1 VGRSHSAV
9 NSTYFQRIEAVNFA
23 LSYDDGQATKELNN
37 SDIVLVGV
45 SRCGKTPT
53 CLYMALQ
60 YGIRAANYPLIPED
74 FGSMRLPGQL
84 RPWRQKLFG
93 LTILP
98 DRLHQIRSERRPGSK
113 YASLASCVSE
123 VREAEALMRN
133 EAIPYLDTTHRSIEE
148 LASTILRQANQ
159 LDITFDSA
167 AQLRQPSRE
176 QRFGA
181 RLRQQQGKREGA
193 VDALAHRQGGEPSVA
208 FADAERVQPSAF
220 PHEVVDHAHALQRLK
235 TCTPQ
240 GKRLGDVGGLR
251 GAVDDAHGDAM
262 APQGDGQRQA
272 GRTSAYDQY
281 FGSIRF
287 AHRLPL
293 FSLPLAT

>member
-1 VGRSHSAV
+1 MPDAKRSAFFVSDRTGITAEMLGHSLLTQFDQVEFTETTLPFVDAPQKAEEAVAEIDAAAKRDGTRPIVISTLVDAEVSAVLAKANALVLDCFQIFIAPLEQELGMRSSHAVGRSHSAV

-98 DRLHQIRSERRPGSK
+98 DRLHQIRSERRPGSQ
-113 YASLASCVSE
+113 YASLTSCVSE

-148 LASTILRQANQ
+148 LASTILRQAN
-159 LDITFDSA
+159 L
-167 AQLRQPSRE
+167 
-176 QRFGA
+176 A
-181 RLRQQQGKREGA
+181 R
-193 VDALAHRQGGEPSVA
+193 HI
-208 FADAERVQPSAF
+208 
-220 PHEVVDHAHALQRLK
+220 
-235 TCTPQ
+235 
-240 GKRLGDVGGLR
+240 
-251 GAVDDAHGDAM
+251 
-262 APQGDGQRQA
+262 
-272 GRTSAYDQY
+272 Y
-281 FGSIRF
+281 
-287 AHRLPL
+287 
-293 FSLPLAT
+293 